1 LTPKYLSIASFNT
14 TANHCC
20 DDLTIAA
27 PHPTVFA
34 TIQNPRDCSAAINP
48 LIALLGVDASG
59 STRLEDE
66 DEEEL
71 LLLLLLLLLLPIPP
85 GLPIIA

>member
-1 LTPKYLSIASFNT
+1 MTSLLLHRTPLYL
-14 TANHCC
+14 
-20 DDLTIAA
+20 
-27 PHPTVFA
+27 PPT
-34 TIQNPRDCSAAINP
+34 QNPRECSAAISF

-71 LLLLLLLLLLPIPP
+71 LLMLLLLLLPIPP